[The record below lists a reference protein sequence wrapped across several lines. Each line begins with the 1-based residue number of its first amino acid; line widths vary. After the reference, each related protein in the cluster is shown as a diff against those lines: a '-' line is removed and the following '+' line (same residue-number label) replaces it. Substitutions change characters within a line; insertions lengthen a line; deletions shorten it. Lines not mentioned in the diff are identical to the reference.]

1 MPAVLTTLRKRL
13 RCKTAQAPTT
23 QPPAPGR
30 SANGRFAPG
39 RSANALLLELFAA
52 DGLPVLPDDARRHCV
67 HYTMSTVHKPGA
79 VQPGQL
85 TRKKFWAH
93 LCLCYTEAYPD
104 AASDTNSILQFG
116 LIARE
121 KHKDAE
127 REEDRS
133 THFHAACFTNDKH
146 KWKRIRDISAN
157 RYNIHLNA
165 VAHDGFSSMYRYLK
179 CATTKKPVHE
189 LDPKPYYSPLH
200 PEGDELKELLL
211 VGEKLRLARAAK
223 RKLTEPEAA
232 SAKPEVKSLFG
243 TAFNWIV
250 DNKYTGTAG
259 ALQLQYDATTELQ
272 AGRPRLLEFVRKH
285 RNDLEDQIA
294 FVWELLQAPARLKRF
309 STPRQELLLEA
320 AAPTLAPQMHKQQ
333 CANSSCGCASIYES
347 ILGFQYVAS
356 VDFRHAVY
364 DCLTA
369 GREKGNALMIVG
381 GKDCGKTTISQPS
394 AAIFKSMPTPQADS
408 FCPLQNCRG
417 YELFLW
423 QDFRYNPGHPR
434 KDDQGL
440 RIDEGTWNRLLEGLP
455 TLIGVPKTDGGR
467 ADFVFDEDVS
477 FLFTG
482 PFELTAYRN
491 GVVDVRETEQI
502 ATRIKY
508 VRFDRPAPPRSGK
521 APKPCAFCWSR
532 WILYGQLL
540 WMRDNGVA
548 LDDFFKK
555 VEVMAAGGAVPHV
568 APTPSPVVSST
579 VVAPAASE
587 PVAAV
592 PASSSPSA
600 PSEQDIFEKL
610 SKLIEWHSAGHL
622 NDSEFIASKR
632 VLGLR

>member
-1 MPAVLTTLRKRL
+1 MLSTLGKRL
-13 RCKTAQAPTT
+13 RSKTTLAPTT
-23 QPPAPGR
+23 QPPA
-30 SANGRFAPG
+30 SSK
-39 RSANALLLELFAA
+39 SANALVLELFAA
-52 DGLPVLPDDARRHCV
+52 DGLPVLPGDARRHCV
-67 HYTMSTVHKPGA
+67 HYTMSRVHKAGA
-79 VQPGQL
+79 VQPNQM
-85 TRKKFWAH
+85 TRKKLWAH

-104 AASDTNSILQFG
+104 ATSDTNSILQFG

-127 REEDRS
+127 REEDQS
-133 THFHAACFTNDKH
+133 VHFHAACFTNDKH
-146 KWKRIRDISAN
+146 YWKKIRDISAS

-165 VAHDGFSSMYRYLK
+165 VAHDGYSSMYRYLK
-179 CATTKKPVHE
+179 CATAKKPVHE

-200 PEGDELKELLL
+200 PGGDELKELLL
-211 VGEKLRLARAAK
+211 VGEKLRVARAAK
-223 RKLTEPEAA
+223 RKLAEPEAA
-232 SAKPEVKSLFG
+232 SVKPEVKSLFG

-250 DNKYTGTAG
+250 DNAYKGTTG

-294 FVWELLQAPARLKRF
+294 FVWELLEAPARLKRF
-309 STPRQELLLEA
+309 STPRQELLFQA
-320 AAPTLAPQMHKQQ
+320 AAPSLAASMHKQQ
-333 CANSSCGCASIYES
+333 CANSSCGCASLYES
-347 ILGFQYVAS
+347 ILAFQDVSS
-356 VDFRHAVY
+356 VDFRHAIY

-455 TLIGVPKTDGGR
+455 TLIGVPKTDAGR
-467 ADFVFDEDVS
+467 GDFVFDEDVA

-482 PFELTAYRN
+482 PFELSAYKN
-491 GVVDVRETEQI
+491 GVLDARETEQL

-540 WMRDNGVA
+540 WMRDHSVP
-548 LDDFFKK
+548 LDEFFKK
-555 VEVMAAGGAVPHV
+555 VETMALGGSVPSD
-568 APTPSPVVSST
+568 APTPSLAVSSPVVAST
-579 VVAPAASE
+579 TGA
-587 PVAAV
+587 PVASAPV
-592 PASSSPSA
+592 SSSFASPSA
-600 PSEQDIFEKL
+600 QDIFEKL
-610 SKLIEWHSAGHL
+610 SKLIEWRSSGHL
-622 NDSEFIASKR
+622 TESEFVESKR
-632 VLGLR
+632 VLGLSSASS